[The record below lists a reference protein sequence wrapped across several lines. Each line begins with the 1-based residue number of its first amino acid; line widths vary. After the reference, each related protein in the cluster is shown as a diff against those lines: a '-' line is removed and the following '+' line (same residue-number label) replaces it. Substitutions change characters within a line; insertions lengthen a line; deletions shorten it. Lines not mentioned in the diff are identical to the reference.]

1 MAKLMGTTKIELTD
15 VKTGEKEVYE
25 NHNMV
30 TNEGNIKT
38 PRMNSRMLLPLDIF
52 ATKTDTKAAQAAYH
66 I

>member
-1 MAKLMGTTKIELTD
+1 MSFCMAGNIRSLISVPMVPYTP
-15 VKTGEKEVYE
+15 

-30 TNEGNIKT
+30 TNDGNIKT
-38 PRMNSRMLLPLDIF
+38 PRINSLILLPLDIF